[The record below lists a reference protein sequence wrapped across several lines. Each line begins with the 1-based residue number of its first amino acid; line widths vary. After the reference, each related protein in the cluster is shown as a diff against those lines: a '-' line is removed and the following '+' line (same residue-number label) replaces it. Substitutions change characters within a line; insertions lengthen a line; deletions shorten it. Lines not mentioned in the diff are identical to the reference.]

1 LISVVIRETPERGTL
16 MLKVLSH
23 LVVLATASAFLGGSL
38 VWAQGKG
45 PGQRPP
51 GWEKGEKKG
60 WEGDAPPGL
69 EKKQEGDAKKTKKEK
84 APKEKAK
91 VAGQEK
97 EKKKVGSEEKEK
109 EKDKDKEDNKE
120 KEKGKAKKKEAK
132 RQAKKE

>member
-1 LISVVIRETPERGTL
+1 
-16 MLKVLSH
+16 MLTVLRY

-45 PGQRPP
+45 PGQKPP

-69 EKKQEGDAKKTKKEK
+69 EKKGDARKTKKEK
-84 APKEKAK
+84 TKKEKAK

-109 EKDKDKEDNKE
+109 
-120 KEKGKAKKKEAK
+120 GKAKKKEAK
-132 RQAKKE
+132 RQAKNE